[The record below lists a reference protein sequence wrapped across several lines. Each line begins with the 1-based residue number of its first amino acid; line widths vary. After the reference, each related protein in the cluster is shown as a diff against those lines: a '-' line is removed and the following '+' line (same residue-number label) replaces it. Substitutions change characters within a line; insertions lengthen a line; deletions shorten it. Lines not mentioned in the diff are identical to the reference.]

1 MTTTTYSPDQLR
13 HEGLFAVRQYGKQ
26 RKTRAKLMSWS
37 LEISEK
43 DIATLI
49 VRGWA
54 GVSVG
59 RPASCRNL
67 DDAFTIRVAI

>member
-1 MTTTTYSPDQLR
+1 MTATTYSPDQLR
-13 HEGLFAVRQYGKQ
+13 HEAMFAVRQYGRQ
-26 RKTRAKLMSWS
+26 RKTRVKLMSWA

-43 DIATLI
+43 DTVTLI
-49 VRGWA
+49 ARGWA

-59 RPASCRNL
+59 RPASCRDL